1 MSLFDF
7 GQVNNAQKEA
17 VLQTDGPV
25 LIIAGPGTGKTY
37 TLVKRISYLVKVKGV
52 NPNEIMVVTFTEKA
66 GKELL
71 TRISNE
77 FIDYQIN
84 INEMYI
90 GTFHSVCLRL
100 MKEYSEY
107 SEDDGSGRML
117 DAFEQT

>member
-52 NPNEIMVVTFTEKA
+52 NPNEIM
-66 GKELL
+66 KELN
-71 TRISNE
+71 RQDQPAS
-77 FIDYQIN
+77 IDDLL
-84 INEMYI
+84 
-90 GTFHSVCLRL
+90 G
-100 MKEYSEY
+100 
-107 SEDDGSGRML
+107 DL
-117 DAFEQT
+117 DNW